1 MTKLGKKKYVQ
12 NTISQTHQ
20 ITFLFKNTVTIK
32 MRYFSFRIYRK
43 FNFHLLA
50 SRINNICSIANTVS
64 SPNWYRSFKQI
75 ISYLVYSN
83 LLVFVVSYG
92 ILKFQF
98 IENCI
103 GGAIS
108 CKKFL
113 KKSVIQIYDFPWT
126 CTKCSTAIFA
136 QMSDFEIFSW
146 SCKKNIIYKNGVKNG
161 NFSLLYVLKMSLVCP
176 LKATMRIQ
184 FLPYFWNPLIK

>member
-1 MTKLGKKKYVQ
+1 MTIGIHRGGLVIPKNYEAYFFHSKK
-12 NTISQTHQ
+12 NINSTSQTHQ
-20 ITFLFKNTVTIK
+20 ITFLFKNIVTIK

-50 SRINNICSIANTVS
+50 SRINNICSIANAVS

-98 IENCI
+98 IEDCI

-113 KKSVIQIYDFPWT
+113 QRNV
-126 CTKCSTAIFA
+126 
-136 QMSDFEIFSW
+136 
-146 SCKKNIIYKNGVKNG
+146 V
-161 NFSLLYVLKMSLVCP
+161 
-176 LKATMRIQ
+176 
-184 FLPYFWNPLIK
+184 

>member
-1 MTKLGKKKYVQ
+1 MYCYIPLCIQEIFFHLDKPGHRISIVAKYVHIHKLKK
-12 NTISQTHQ
+12 NMKLFTYDFHGKLWISVCPGKCFLVQ
-20 ITFLFKNTVTIK
+20 FLFKNIVTIK

-50 SRINNICSIANTVS
+50 SRINNICSIANAVS
-64 SPNWYRSFKQI
+64 SPNWNRSFKQI
-75 ISYLVYSN
+75 IAYLVYSN

-98 IENCI
+98 IEDCI

-113 KKSVIQIYDFPWT
+113 QRNV
-126 CTKCSTAIFA
+126 
-136 QMSDFEIFSW
+136 
-146 SCKKNIIYKNGVKNG
+146 V
-161 NFSLLYVLKMSLVCP
+161 
-176 LKATMRIQ
+176 
-184 FLPYFWNPLIK
+184 